1 MKNCISRSVVI
12 AVALLIAAISPVF
25 AQTNAASNSAAN
37 STAATAK
44 TERFPQQILV
54 QGAKLTLNGYG
65 TRYKAIFKVYEM
77 GLYTT
82 SKVKST
88 QDLANVVGP
97 VRMNFVASRDLLTA
111 DLAILLLRG
120 VRDNSSPEL
129 NTRLAPATT
138 RFLEMVSARPK
149 ISAGETFAIEYVP
162 NLGVTFYIA
171 DKAQSTPMGNSE
183 FFGMLNRI
191 WLGPIP
197 ADYKL
202 KDALLAVQS

>member
-1 MKNCISRSVVI
+1 MKNCITRRVVI
-12 AVALLIAAISPVF
+12 SVALLTAAISPVF
-25 AQTNAASNSAAN
+25 AQTNLASNTAAN

-44 TERFPQQILV
+44 TERFPQQIQV
-54 QGAKLTLNGYG
+54 QGAKLKLNGFG
-65 TRYKAIFKVYEM
+65 TRYKVVFKVYEM

-82 SKVKST
+82 AKVKSA
-88 QDLANVVGP
+88 QDLDNVAGP
-97 VRMNFVASRDLLTA
+97 VRMNFVALRDLPTA

-129 NTRLAPATT
+129 YTRLAPATT
-138 RFLEMVSARPK
+138 RFLEIVSARPK

-162 NLGVTFYIA
+162 NIGVTFYIA
-171 DKAQSTPMGNSE
+171 DKAQTTPMGNAE
-183 FFGMLNRI
+183 FFGMINRI

-202 KDALLAVQS
+202 KEALLGVAG